1 MSCYEWESGTIKL
14 PTAAF
19 ARFRRELNS
28 FYNSRQSRLFQKA
41 TAIFEKVTAETKG
54 KKGVDLVHVLNAH
67 LQENRIIM
75 GFSSTV
81 EVDGADEISDV
92 LLPREDGK
100 LKRPLKKDFAPVP
113 LAGNALRGEDWSI
126 LFSPKAHSVHFSVPE
141 NNHACERAHEHDI
154 VKQFFSMLGRVVWVR
169 GTGGEIVG
177 NDEYNTDSREAGGG
191 GNYVKHTFGPQL
203 QTSSIPALARRP
215 LF

>member
-1 MSCYEWESGTIKL
+1 MSCYEWENGTIKL
-14 PTAAF
+14 PSATF
-19 ARFRRELNS
+19 ARFRRELNAY
-28 FYNSRQSRLFQKA
+28 YNARQGRLFRKA
-41 TAIFEKVTAETKG
+41 TAIFAKVSAETKG
-54 KKGVDLVHVLNAH
+54 KKGVDLADVLNQH

-92 LLPREDGK
+92 LRPCGDGK
-100 LKRPLKKDFAPVP
+100 LKRPHKKDFAPVP
-113 LAGNALRGEDWSI
+113 LAGNTLRGEDWSI

-154 VKQFFSMLGRVVWVR
+154 VKQFFSMLDRVAWVR

-177 NDEYNTDSREAGGG
+177 NDEYNTDSCEAGWG
-191 GNYVKHTFGPQL
+191 GNYVKYTFGPSA
-203 QTSSIPALARRP
+203 TTPPGYRG
-215 LF
+215 F